1 MIKIGVSISKLLDDV
16 AQAYIDDQI
25 KKGIFASGKS
35 ASEMRP
41 VATETEGT
49 LYGSGYWYQLK
60 HGRKP
65 GKFPPIDM
73 ILEWIRVKQITP
85 RDNKTTERQLAF
97 LFARKIAQ
105 KGTNIFQKRSPA
117 IDVDDKVKA
126 LQEKFLKDISG
137 KFKLEITQSLK

>member
-117 IDVDDKVKA
+117 IDVDAKVKA
-126 LQEKFLKDISG
+126 LTDKFLQDISRQ
-137 KFKLEITQSLK
+137 FKGEITQSLK